1 MAVTLRSVER
11 PDGSGG
17 AGQPVFP
24 EAIAFDCYRTLFDNS
39 HDDWKLTF
47 AEIIEAQKLPLDS
60 EELWTRWRKYEVN
73 FRKIRTDLGRPYN
86 SPPFKPYR
94 QAWTECFQNV
104 FDDLGLGV
112 SVSSGADAVAA
123 GERAAMHM
131 TDRPIFPDTVEA
143 LKLLRGR
150 VKLGVFSNADDDG
163 LRPLLE
169 NSGLEFDFIDSSES
183 AQVYKPALAAFEHLF
198 EGLGVSPEKT
208 WYVGD
213 HLFDDVLGGYRAG
226 ATTVWINRDGAE
238 VDREPAPDIE
248 ITDLRELSEIL
259 DHIGG

>member
-11 PDGSGG
+11 PDSSGG
-17 AGQPVFP
+17 SANSGQPALP
-24 EAIAFDCYRTLFDNS
+24 EAIAFDCYKTLFDNS

-47 AEIIEAQKLPLDS
+47 GEIIEAQKLPLDS
-60 EELWTRWRKYEVN
+60 EELWTRWRKYEIN
-73 FRKIRTDLGRPYN
+73 FRKIRTDLGRPQN
-86 SPPFKPYR
+86 SPPFKSYR

-104 FDDLGLGV
+104 FDDLGYGTD
-112 SVSSGADAVAA
+112 ADAVAA

-143 LKLLRGR
+143 LDLLRGR

-163 LRPLLE
+163 LLPLLA
-169 NSGLEFDFIDSSES
+169 NAGLEFDFVASSES
-183 AQVYKPALAAFEHLF
+183 ARVYKPALAAFGHLF
-198 EGLGVSPEKT
+198 DGLGVDPKKT

-213 HLFDDVLGGYRAG
+213 QLFDDVMGGYRAG
-226 ATTVWINRDGAE
+226 ATTVWINRDGLA
-238 VDREPAPDIE
+238 VDREPEPDIE
-248 ITDLRELSEIL
+248 ITDLRELSEVL